1 MFIAET
7 GSYGKVAEFVSDGIS
22 VCFQYHRK
30 DHCIGKP
37 VWNIIFSAEG
47 MCNCVDISNV
57 GFGEGTACEIG
68 GAEHISSCFNIIA
81 VCVGGIQIF
90 KDQSD
95 SIQGI
100 FSRARC
106 SGISNVGF
114 HCVSQGIHAG
124 GSCDKR
130 RKA

>member
-1 MFIAET
+1 MESPYVSSTIG
-7 GSYGKVAEFVSDGIS
+7 GSLHWQAHV
-22 VCFQYHRK
+22 
-30 DHCIGKP
+30 
-37 VWNIIFSAEG
+37 NIIFSAEG

-95 SIQGI
+95 SIQAFFLVPGVVE
-100 FSRARC
+100 FPM
-106 SGISNVGF
+106 
-114 HCVSQGIHAG
+114 
-124 GSCDKR
+124 
-130 RKA
+130 

>member
-37 VWNIIFSAEG
+37 MWNIIFSAEG
-47 MCNCVDISNV
+47 MGNCVNVSDI
-57 GFGEGTACEIG
+57 GFGESTACKIG
-68 GAEHISSCFNIIA
+68 SAEHVPSCFNILP

-90 KDQSD
+90 KDQPD
-95 SIQGI
+95 CIQSVFTG
-100 FSRARC
+100 
-106 SGISNVGF
+106 
-114 HCVSQGIHAG
+114 AG
-124 GSCDKR
+124 GGRVSDISFYRMSESVHSGSGGDKR